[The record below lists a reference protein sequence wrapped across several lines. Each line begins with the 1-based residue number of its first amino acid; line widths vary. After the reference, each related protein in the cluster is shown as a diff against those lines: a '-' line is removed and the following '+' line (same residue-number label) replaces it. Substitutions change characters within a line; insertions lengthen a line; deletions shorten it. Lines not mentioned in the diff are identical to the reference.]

1 MRAHV
6 GRAPVSTTVP
16 IQGAAEEIGR
26 QRRRGTRA
34 VRMAPDARARGKGYV
49 YTLAGRPAGRLDQ
62 ENCETLEALDDI
74 REILKYL
81 PHRYP
86 FLMVDR
92 VLSFEKDRSLTAIKN
107 VTFNEPIFTGHFPQA
122 PVFPGVLILE
132 ALAQA
137 SALLAFKSLGGYPDE
152 KTLYL
157 LVGIDGARF
166 KRQVAPGDR
175 LLFEVD
181 VIKERRGIWKF
192 GAKASVDGVTACTA
206 EVMIA
211 RNELDD

>member
-1 MRAHV
+1 M
-6 GRAPVSTTVP
+6 
-16 IQGAAEEIGR
+16 
-26 QRRRGTRA
+26 
-34 VRMAPDARARGKGYV
+34 
-49 YTLAGRPAGRLDQ
+49 
-62 ENCETLEALDDI
+62 EALDDI
-74 REILKYL
+74 REILRYL

-107 VTFNEPIFTGHFPQA
+107 VTFNEPIFTGHFPRS

-137 SALLAFKSLGGYPDE
+137 SALLAFKSLGGYPSE

-157 LVGIDGARF
+157 LVGIDAARF
-166 KRQVAPGDR
+166 KRQVTPGDR
-175 LLFEVD
+175 MLFEVE

-192 GAKASVDGVTACTA
+192 DARASVDGALACSA

-211 RNELDD
+211 RNEIDG

>member
-1 MRAHV
+1 MEV
-6 GRAPVSTTVP
+6 
-16 IQGAAEEIGR
+16 
-26 QRRRGTRA
+26 
-34 VRMAPDARARGKGYV
+34 D
-49 YTLAGRPAGRLDQ
+49 
-62 ENCETLEALDDI
+62 ALDDI

-107 VTFNEPIFTGHFPQA
+107 VTFNEPIFTGHFPQS

-137 SALLAFKSLGGYPDE
+137 SALLAFKSMGGYPNE

-166 KRQVAPGDR
+166 KRQVTPGDR
-175 LLFEVD
+175 LLFEVE
-181 VIKERRGIWKF
+181 VEKERRGIWKF
-192 GAKASVDGVTACTA
+192 GARASVDGATACTA

-211 RNELDD
+211 RNELDE